1 MVSIEAEV
9 HQAQSEGATDEYTYT
24 YTEGEQTEVTEG
36 DYTENTYTEDDLSSK
51 DDQPADQP
59 PDIPEKGYH

>member
-1 MVSIEAEV
+1 MIVEAEV
-9 HQAQSEGATDEYTYT
+9 HQETATDEYTYT

-51 DDQPADQP
+51 DDQSADQP
-59 PDIPEKGYH
+59 PDIPEKDYH